1 MWKLN
6 RIGSLDISTLFSC
19 IYFLLGKLYLN
30 IASIRSVANFL
41 TFSGNSSCD
50 SCSSSLGSFE
60 AITVVIIFS
69 EFLVFTKFSLH
80 HKGGKARLLV
90 INWYILVVSR
100 VAKRLKTSDLRKL
113 GKFRIMSKLHGNITY
128 CPVFL
133 HPQKKLSK
141 SAKDFLKTE
150 TELFP

>member
-1 MWKLN
+1 M
-6 RIGSLDISTLFSC
+6 FSC
-19 IYFLLGKLYLN
+19 TYFLLGKLYLN

-80 HKGGKARLLV
+80 HKGDKSRLLV
-90 INWYILVVSR
+90 INWYILVASR
-100 VAKRLKTSDLRKL
+100 VAKRLKTSDHRKL
-113 GKFRIMSKLHGNITY
+113 GKFRIMLKLHGNITY

-133 HPQKKLSK
+133 HPPKKLSI